1 MTSPWPKLASV
12 DGQMMGVFPGKKCY
26 DGKWMSMVYQSEYNL
41 GVCPMSDT
49 FGDFEHKPFCL
60 MVIIG
65 SDSPLQRSCSND
77 HFTKRLPGTRH
88 VLGLELH
95 IIRIVSLLFF
105 QNE

>member
-1 MTSPWPKLASV
+1 
-12 DGQMMGVFPGKKCY
+12 
-26 DGKWMSMVYQSEYNL
+26 MVYQSEYNL

-49 FGDFEHKPFCL
+49 YGDFEHKPFCL
-60 MVIIG
+60 MVIVG

-95 IIRIVSLLFF
+95 IIRIVSLLFP
-105 QNE
+105 E